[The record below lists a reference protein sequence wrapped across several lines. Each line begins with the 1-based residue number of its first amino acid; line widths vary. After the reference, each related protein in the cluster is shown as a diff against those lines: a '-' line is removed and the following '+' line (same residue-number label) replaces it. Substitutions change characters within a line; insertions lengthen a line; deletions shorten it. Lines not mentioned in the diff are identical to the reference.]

1 MNAVKNRT
9 MLEVKQATH
18 ILNPLVT
25 ASAVNNK
32 LDKVT
37 QNGVDI
43 MTTKSSPRSP
53 LRSDLEIQDNCD
65 GLKNS
70 PSTLV
75 LLKSA
80 GSGDDSANES
90 MRCDTPPKADD
101 KVVLTSPNSPEQNGK
116 PRYYMYK
123 F

>member
-1 MNAVKNRT
+1 

-25 ASAVNNK
+25 SAVSNK

-37 QNGVDI
+37 QNGVDT

-53 LRSDLEIQDNCD
+53 LRSDLEIQDNCG
-65 GLKNS
+65 GLRNS
-70 PSTLV
+70 PSTPV

-116 PRYYMYK
+116 PRYYYIYK